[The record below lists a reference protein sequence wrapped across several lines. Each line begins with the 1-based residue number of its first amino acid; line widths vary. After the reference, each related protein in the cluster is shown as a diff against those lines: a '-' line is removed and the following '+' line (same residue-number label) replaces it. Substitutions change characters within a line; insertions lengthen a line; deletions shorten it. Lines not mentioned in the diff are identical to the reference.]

1 MTSRIRC
8 EPGKTTN
15 ETDGCTRPP
24 RTTCVTDHTSS
35 HEPFVQE
42 PAMTCS
48 TAVPATSSIGTTRS
62 GEPGSAINGVI
73 AERSTSMAA
82 S

>member
-1 MTSRIRC
+1 
-8 EPGKTTN
+8 
-15 ETDGCTRPP
+15 
-24 RTTCVTDHTSS
+24 
-35 HEPFVQE
+35 
-42 PAMTCS
+42 MTCS